1 MNGPL
6 DEKELKELQDGR
18 TTPSIVDEDV
28 YEATLSPLRAAVRRW
43 TLKAVERESPILAR
57 MQARIRSPFL
67 DSYFLYTSSLGTH
80 TFFTILLPTF
90 FFFGNDQLG
99 RSLCLIVALGVW
111 VTSIM
116 KDFVCS
122 PRPFAPP
129 VQRLTIGTHHLE
141 YGFPSTHSANSV
153 SIALWFYVI
162 LHDLSASAAI
172 STTTYAACTGLLI
185 LYAFSIVF
193 GRLYTAM
200 HCFTDCVA
208 GVSVGEPVWLWW
220 LEASWEGFLLPV
232 PSVVAS
238 AVATIYDA
246 LPNAL
251 SSFLE
256 TMVAPAADGSLA
268 LLRGAGVGA
277 LIERWIHTAGIE
289 VPFIIIPLC
298 LLAINQH
305 PQPVDDCPCFEDAI
319 AVGSVMV
326 GALVGRWGMMY
337 FGLET
342 VGVQSKNPS
351 RILMP
356 GSGWVYNETLGVEDA
371 LAGWVQEPRTIV
383 DVSIWWTIAFLK
395 MFLGI
400 MIIFAW
406 RLFAKSALH
415 IILPPTF
422 RFFAKLVDL
431 PNRRFYTPAT
441 DYKSVPSEFVDER
454 GGFRLHAIPSV
465 IDLPSMSGMEVGGVG
480 SGVSGSSVAWRLGES
495 EMKLRQGSGVVTEKA
510 QNAVDPNPLAR
521 TGASSPREETMVQR
535 LKHYD
540 ADVLTKFAVYAGIA
554 ILACEVIPHL
564 FEILGWGV
572 RSSPLL

>member
-1 MNGPL
+1 ISG
-6 DEKELKELQDGR
+6 
-18 TTPSIVDEDV
+18 
-28 YEATLSPLRAAVRRW
+28 
-43 TLKAVERESPILAR
+43 LA
-57 MQARIRSPFL
+57 
-67 DSYFLYTSSLGTH
+67 Y
-80 TFFTILLPTF
+80 
-90 FFFGNDQLG
+90 
-99 RSLCLIVALGVW
+99 AL
-111 VTSIM
+111 
-116 KDFVCS
+116 
-122 PRPFAPP
+122 
-129 VQRLTIGTHHLE
+129 
-141 YGFPSTHSANSV
+141 
-153 SIALWFYVI
+153 
-162 LHDLSASAAI
+162 
-172 STTTYAACTGLLI
+172 CTGLLI
-185 LYAFSIVF
+185 VYSFSIVF

-208 GVSVGEPVWLWW
+208 GVAVAVWLWW
-220 LEASWEGFLLPV
+220 LDASWDGFIVPMPSIVVSSLATVYAILPTPV
-232 PSVVAS
+232 S
-238 AVATIYDA
+238 A
-246 LPNAL
+246 
-251 SSFLE
+251 FLQ
-256 TMVAPAADGSLA
+256 TMVAPAANGGLS

-277 LIERWIHTAGIE
+277 LIEKWIHTAGIE

-342 VGVQSKNPS
+342 VGVSAKNPS
-351 RILMP
+351 KILMP
-356 GSGWVYNETLGVEDA
+356 GSGWVFNETLSADGA
-371 LAGWVQEPRTIV
+371 FGGWIQEPRTFV
-383 DVSIWWTIAFLK
+383 DVSMWWTIAVLK

-406 RLFAKSALH
+406 RLLAKSALH

-422 RFFAKLVDL
+422 RFFAKVVDL

-480 SGVSGSSVAWRLGES
+480 SGVSGHSVAYRMGES
-495 EMKLRQGSGVVTEKA
+495 EMKLRQGNGVVTEKA
-510 QNAVDPNPLAR
+510 HNAADAQPLAR
-521 TGASSPREETMVQR
+521 PGSSSPREETMVQR

-554 ILACEVIPHL
+554 ILACEVIPQL

-572 RSSPLL
+572 RSSPF